1 MTARISVPVA
11 DPGPAGQP
19 TPARLSGVLGT
30 APAMQEVFRTVRSV
44 APCKTTVL
52 ITGESGTG
60 KELIARALHEESPRV
75 GRPLVAINCAAIP
88 ENLLESELFGHE
100 RGAFTDAHQRKQGQ
114 FELAH
119 GGTLFLDEVGE
130 LTPATQAKLLRVLE
144 REEFLRVGGTQPLTV
159 DVRIVAAT
167 NRDLESLVHAGRFRA
182 DLYYRLNV
190 VRIDLP
196 PLRARPED
204 VALLL
209 DHFFAVKARTL
220 QVRGKRL
227 TAAAL
232 AVLEQYHWPGN
243 VRELENLVERL
254 LVLVDGEVVG
264 VDDLPD
270 HVRRGEPPARSAREQ
285 VLSGRRTLQ
294 QVVDEFEK
302 DIISAALERTA
313 WNQTRAA
320 AVLGTTRRIL
330 RYRMHQLGI
339 TAPDPD
345 DDG

>member
-1 MTARISVPVA
+1 MRGVLPMASSDAVA
-11 DPGPAGQP
+11 DAPGMPV
-19 TPARLSGVLGT
+19 RLAGVLGA
-30 APAMQEVFRTVRSV
+30 APAMQQVFRTVLSV

-60 KELIARALHEESPRV
+60 KELIARALHEHGPRAS
-75 GRPLVAINCAAIP
+75 RPLVAINCAAIP
-88 ENLLESELFGHE
+88 ETLLESELFGHE
-100 RGAFTDAHQRKQGQ
+100 RGAFTDAHQRKPGQ

-144 REEFLRVGGTQPLTV
+144 REEFLRVGGSQPISV

-167 NRDLESLVHAGRFRA
+167 NRDLESLVQAGTFRA

-196 PLRARPED
+196 PLRDRPED
-204 VALLL
+204 VIPLLE
-209 DHFFAVKARTL
+209 HFFALKTRTL
-220 QVRGKRL
+220 QVAPKRL

-232 AVLEQYHWPGN
+232 AALERYHWPGN

-264 VDDLPD
+264 VEDLPE
-270 HVRRGEPPARSAREQ
+270 HVQRGEPPARSAREL

-294 QVVDEFEK
+294 QAVDEFERE
-302 DIISAALERTA
+302 IIEAALERTQ

-339 TAPDPD
+339 EGPDA
-345 DDG
+345 DGD

>member
-1 MTARISVPVA
+1 VRGVLPMASSDAVA
-11 DPGPAGQP
+11 DAPG
-19 TPARLSGVLGT
+19 TPVRLAGVLGT
-30 APAMQEVFRTVRSV
+30 APAMQQVFRTVLSV

-60 KELIARALHEESPRV
+60 KELIARALHEHGPRV
-75 GRPLVAINCAAIP
+75 SRPLVAINCAAIP
-88 ENLLESELFGHE
+88 ETLLESELFGHE
-100 RGAFTDAHQRKQGQ
+100 RGAFTDAHQRKPGQ

-144 REEFLRVGGTQPLTV
+144 REEFLRVGGSQPISV

-167 NRDLESLVHAGRFRA
+167 NRDLESLVHAGTFRA

-196 PLRARPED
+196 PLRDRPED
-204 VALLL
+204 VIPLLE
-209 DHFFAVKARTL
+209 HFFALKTRTL
-220 QVRGKRL
+220 QVAPKRL

-232 AVLEQYHWPGN
+232 AALERYHWPGN

-264 VDDLPD
+264 VEDLPE
-270 HVRRGEPPARSAREQ
+270 HVQRGEPPARSAREL

-294 QVVDEFEK
+294 QAVDEFERE
-302 DIISAALERTA
+302 IIEAALERTQ

-339 TAPDPD
+339 EGPDA
-345 DDG
+345 DGD